1 MVFLMIF
8 WTAYIPIVIVL
19 LALAGDFVMRACRTL
34 REQGPLASLHRQ
46 NRLAGLNRHAPCPIP
61 VASRKTPPVLR

>member
-8 WTAYIPIVIVL
+8 WTAYIPIAVVL
-19 LALAGDFVMRACRTL
+19 LALVGNFVMRSCRKL
-34 REQGPLASLHRQ
+34 RQQWSLASLHRQ
-46 NRLAGLNRHAPCPIP
+46 ERFHRPAPCPIP